1 MRYEPWVHPA
11 ALARSLHDT
20 IYRGR
25 SGENSWSPDVLIEVL
40 EKATDRLSL
49 TRVEYAIVIDAKYTS
64 RITGR
69 HQDGVRKYNEI
80 RRTDDNRPVVKQVW
94 LAYPSDVGIT
104 PWDEAVEWTDV
115 GPDRPRSED
124 INGALGVMPP
134 VAPAMAAG
142 DSPVNETL
150 LEFVKGTLAYLDI
163 VDGTKQ
169 RLAS

>member
-1 MRYEPWVHPA
+1 M
-11 ALARSLHDT
+11 
-20 IYRGR
+20 
-25 SGENSWSPDVLIEVL
+25 LIEVL
-40 EKATDRLSL
+40 TKSTDRL
-49 TRVEYAIVIDAKYTS
+49 TPAHVEYAIVIDAKYTS
-64 RITGR
+64 KITGR

-80 RRTDDNRPVVKQVW
+80 RSTDDNRPVVKQVW
-94 LAYPSDVGIT
+94 LAYPSEGGIT
-104 PWDEAVEWTDV
+104 PWDEAVEWTDL

-134 VAPAMAAG
+134 VAPATTG

-163 VDGTKQ
+163 VDGTRE